1 MMQQNFF
8 YSDMRWPQLEE
19 LAKQDAIVLLPI
31 GQTEEHGPHL
41 PVGCDHFISQ
51 EIAHRVAKAAGKEM
65 PVLVMPTVWCGFS
78 GKDLFN
84 WPGVISMPP
93 ELVIAVLE
101 NICTSLCR
109 SGFKKIVTMNS
120 HGHHVGIARVAA
132 RKIADQCDAIIVVTD
147 IWKMGNQAFK
157 RLRESEPG
165 GCCHAGEY
173 ETSLMLHFD
182 KNVDLDSAIDEP
194 VVSHSKFV
202 SGDNF
207 GEGSKVFWSTWRYQK
222 SKTGTYGSPSCAT
235 KEKGRK
241 VTEETVAA
249 YVELLREVHKS
260 K

>member
-1 MMQQNFF
+1 MQESIF
-8 YSDMRWPQLEE
+8 YSDLRWPQLKT
-19 LAKQDAIVLLPI
+19 LAEQDAIILLPI

-41 PVGCDHFISQ
+41 PVGCDAFIS
-51 EIAHRVAKAAGKEM
+51 EEMAKRVAEVAKKEM
-65 PVLVMPTVWCGFS
+65 PVLVMPAVWCGFS

-93 ELVIAVLE
+93 EVVIAVLE
-101 NICTSLCR
+101 NICVSLYR

-132 RKIADQCDAIIVVTD
+132 RKVAEQCEAVVVVTD
-147 IWKMGNQAFK
+147 IWKMGNEEVTA
-157 RLRESEPG
+157 LRQSEPG
-165 GCCHAGEY
+165 GCCHSGEY
-173 ETSLMLHFD
+173 ETSLMLHFV
-182 KNVDLDSAIDEP
+182 KNVDMAGAKDEP

-207 GEGSKVFWSTWRYQK
+207 GPGSKVFWSTWKYQK
-222 SKTGTYGSPSCAT
+222 SRTGTYGSPTYAT

-241 VTEETVAA
+241 FAEATVAA
-249 YVELLREVHKS
+249 YIELLREFHKS